1 MYLKFIH
8 SLVEGFA
15 VTGRNLYF
23 FKQAVNNDGGML
35 NGDNYH
41 FW

>member
-15 VTGRNLYF
+15 VTGRNL
-23 FKQAVNNDGGML
+23 
-35 NGDNYH
+35 
-41 FW
+41 